1 MKKPFGSLCLVFLL
15 EPYPTLGI
23 LRAPLNFLRTRLSI
37 PLGFLQ
43 LGYKKMDYNLSL
55 HNPFNT
61 FTLRNRSL
69 WKRMKC
75 FLLFF
80 TVGIVF
86 NALTIFKYYNNTTQ
100 YQLKSSLLLAKNKIN
115 KDFIITLPSKCLH
128 WKEYTWERKR
138 GEANDHMTQPRDAGR
153 FKSKFLC
160 ELWKEQII
168 INNWWMTAIW

>member
-43 LGYKKMDYNLSL
+43 LCYKEMDYNLSL

-69 WKRMKC
+69 WKRIKC

-128 WKEYTWERKR
+128 WKEYTWERKIGGASEHMIWRYMTWLNR
-138 GEANDHMTQPRDAGR
+138 GAREDSNQSSYVNYE
-153 FKSKFLC
+153 KNKL
-160 ELWKEQII
+160 
-168 INNWWMTAIW
+168 